1 MWTEVRNNNNNSSL
15 HEEPQEYSLKQI
27 VSQVSSW
34 LPFNSDRNGSVTAS
48 PPPLAETP
56 VNRETGIIPGAIAAA
71 VFIGLLLALYT
82 VLWKCMVT
90 QPKSVSVRRKK
101 RTSLK
106 AREQRSLMC

>member
-1 MWTEVRNNNNNSSL
+1 MWTEVRNNNNT
-15 HEEPQEYSLKQI
+15 HEEPQDHSLKQI

-56 VNRETGIIPGAIAAA
+56 VNRPSGIIPGAIAAA
-71 VFIGLLLALYT
+71 VFIGLLLALYA

-90 QPKSVSVRRKK
+90 RPKSVSVRRKK

>member
-1 MWTEVRNNNNNSSL
+1 MWTEVRNYNNSSL
-15 HEEPQEYSLKQI
+15 HEEPQDQSLKQI

-34 LPFNSDRNGSVTAS
+34 LPFYSDRNGSAS

-56 VNRETGIIPGAIAAA
+56 VNRESGIIPGAIAAG
-71 VFIGLLLALYT
+71 VFIGLLLALYA
-82 VLWKCMVT
+82 VLWKCMGT
-90 QPKSVSVRRKK
+90 QPKRRKK

>member
-15 HEEPQEYSLKQI
+15 HEEPQDLSLKQI

-56 VNRETGIIPGAIAAA
+56 VKRESGIIPGVIAAA

-90 QPKSVSVRRKK
+90 QPKRRKK